1 MSRDLAIDLGSANT
15 LVFERGHQIVLSQPT
30 VVALNERTGEVL
42 AMGDDAFKAAAPGSE
57 PVVTFQPLRRGAV
70 TDFALT
76 ERFVHLVLRKVGA
89 GRLVKPRAV
98 VCVPSEITTVER
110 RAVEEATLQA
120 GARQVWLIEE
130 AIAAAI
136 GAKLPIDEPTG
147 NCIVDVGGGTTEVAV
162 ISMGGIVASRTI
174 KVGGF
179 DFDEAIARYLREEH
193 GMAVGDRT
201 AEMVKREIGSAAP
214 IEEEEKAEVAGREI
228 DTGAPKTVIVTSEE
242 IRRALATTTRL
253 VVDALRATLADT
265 PPELAH
271 DVLDRGI
278 HLCGGGALLRGF
290 DRRLQME
297 TGIAIHLS
305 ENPLETVCLGAGEA
319 IDELDGLRSRGLV
332 ASSDANPSGGR
343 R

>member
-1 MSRDLAIDLGSANT
+1 
-15 LVFERGHQIVLSQPT
+15 
-30 VVALNERTGEVL
+30 
-42 AMGDDAFKAAAPGSE
+42 
-57 PVVTFQPLRRGAV
+57 
-70 TDFALT
+70 
-76 ERFVHLVLRKVGA
+76 
-89 GRLVKPRAV
+89 
-98 VCVPSEITTVER
+98 
-110 RAVEEATLQA
+110 A

-174 KVGGF
+174 KIGGF
-179 DFDEAIARYLREEH
+179 DFDEAIARYLRDEH

-201 AEMVKREIGSAAP
+201 SEMVKTAIGSAAP
-214 IEEEEKAEVAGREI
+214 MEEEEKAEVAGREI

-242 IRRALATTTRL
+242 IRRALAATTRL
-253 VVDALRATLADT
+253 VVDALRATLSDT

-290 DRRLQME
+290 DRRLQLE

-305 ENPLETVCLGAGEA
+305 EDPLETVCLGAGEA
-319 IDELDGLRSRGLV
+319 LDGLDGLRSRGLV
-332 ASSDANPSGGR
+332 SSSDQGLG
-343 R
+343 